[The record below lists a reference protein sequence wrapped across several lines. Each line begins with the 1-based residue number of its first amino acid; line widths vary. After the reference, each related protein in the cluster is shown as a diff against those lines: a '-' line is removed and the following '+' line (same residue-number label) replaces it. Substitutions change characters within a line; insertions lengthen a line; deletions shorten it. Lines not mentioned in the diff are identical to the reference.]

1 MIISFGDKET
11 EKIFHEEFSKK
22 LPIDIQRS
30 ASRKLQILNAVNSL
44 QELYSPPSNHLEPLT
59 GQRVGEWSV
68 RINKQWRITFTPID
82 SGKNYAN
89 VKIEDYH

>member
-11 EKIFHEEFSKK
+11 EKIFNEEFSKK

-59 GQRVGEWSV
+59 GQRVGEWST
-68 RINKQWRITFTPID
+68 RINKQWRITFIPID